1 MSPALRRIAF
11 LLVATSWTLPVR
23 ADPLLFFLMS
33 IAKEIAAASAAKP
46 APEVAAL
53 AVPEPSSTYPGTA
66 VEPETLRQII
76 DDSFGYLSQSQRREV
91 FESLNEMLL
100 DPKLGTSRATLIEFF
115 LHKALAVRTAQVE
128 LAKLSDAEKQRL
140 AAQFRQETAG
150 LPEAERQQLLGL
162 LEHNLLPVPADL
174 NRLLLAELQEPR

>member
-1 MSPALRRIAF
+1 MSLALRRIAF
-11 LLVATSWTLPVR
+11 LLVATLWALPVR

-33 IAKEIAAASAAKP
+33 VAKEIAAGSAARP
-46 APEVAAL
+46 APGVAAL

-66 VEPETLRQII
+66 VEPEKLRQII

-100 DPKLGTSRATLIEFF
+100 DPKLGASRATLIEYF
-115 LHKALAVRTAQVE
+115 LHKALAVRAAQVE
-128 LAKLSDAEKQRL
+128 LAKLSDKEKQRL
-140 AAQFRQETAG
+140 AAQFRLETAG